1 MNLTHLRRWW
11 FEERCGG
18 GEMVESDSPE
28 PMVPRGEVSVLEKRR
43 WDVFTGGAGDGG
55 GRRLRKCDRD

>member
-1 MNLTHLRRWW
+1 
-11 FEERCGG
+11 
-18 GEMVESDSPE
+18 MVESDSPE